1 MANRAQQG
9 KVNIPICL
17 AGVLL
22 CLTLFSMHFTGGL
35 FARYVSRDSGS
46 DSARV
51 IQFGDLTLT
60 ETPNL
65 DKWLI
70 TPGVDMTKD
79 ATVTFAGSESA
90 TYVFAQITLTGNWTV
105 EGNQF
110 AIRDGGNALL
120 SWAVADGW
128 TPVEGTTY
136 VYYRELAPNVPLT
149 ADIVAENGK
158 IAVSKSITRTQL
170 KDMTGISIEFSAA
183 VVQSGGFADAKAAWA
198 SVSAH

>member
-70 TPGVDMTKD
+70 APGVDMVKD

-105 EGNQF
+105 TGNQF
-110 AIRDGGNALL
+110 AIRDGGKDLL
-120 SWAVADGW
+120 SWAVDGDW
-128 TPVEGTTY
+128 TPVTGTAY

-149 ADIVAENGK
+149 ADIVADNGK
-158 IAVSKSITRTQL
+158 ITVSPEITRSQL
-170 KDMTGISIEFSAA
+170 KTMTGISIEFSAA